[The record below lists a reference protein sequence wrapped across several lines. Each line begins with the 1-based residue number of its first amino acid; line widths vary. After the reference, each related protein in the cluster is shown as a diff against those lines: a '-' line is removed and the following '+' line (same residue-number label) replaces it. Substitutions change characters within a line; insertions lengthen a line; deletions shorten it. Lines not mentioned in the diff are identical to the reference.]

1 MGYLGNQ
8 STFTG
13 TQNNKRLS
21 VVATAGQVDFLP
33 SGGYSINA
41 IDVYRNGVK
50 LVGQQDFVA
59 LDGVTVSL
67 ITPAN
72 SNDILEFVIFENF
85 VVSDALNSDGDQTL
99 NGNFTVSGDFNVG
112 GILNATVLST
122 VKAGIATE
130 AVRAGMST
138 EATRAGMSTEATRAG
153 IATFATT
160 AGIAT
165 FATTAGIATFATTA
179 GVSTSV
185 SGFLGVGVTG
195 TNLNVTGVIT
205 AISFSGSG
213 ANLTGVGGTSNVNT
227 STLVVAGMSTMSGGL
242 SVAGVATF
250 STVNITQSNPTHLR
264 VTGFSTLASVTS
276 NTITVSGI
284 STFNTSSGVGTVSIG
299 IGTTAL
305 LVDGNARIVGILT
318 IGNTSVSIYPSTN
331 TVVVGTAI
339 TIRGDSSQL
348 QVGTGVTISGTHL
361 SIAGIMTVGSIGA
374 AIGKNAIGNRTVQ
387 SGGSPSGGSDGDIYY
402 IY

>member
-99 NGNFTVSGDFNVG
+99 NGNFTVSGDLNVG

-138 EATRAGMSTEATRAG
+138 EATRAGMSTEATR
-153 IATFATT
+153 

-305 LVDGNARIVGILT
+305 LVDGNVRIVGILT